1 MQKTKTQR
9 DMRNDHLSTVVNQT
23 TILQKMQFLKI
34 KMKMHLYQENKM
46 GMKISTLY
54 FTQSSIIDQQ
64 SPQQMFL

>member
-34 KMKMHLYQENKM
+34 KMKMHLVYQNNKWAL
-46 GMKISTLY
+46 KLVY
-54 FTQSSIIDQQ
+54 FT
-64 SPQQMFL
+64 

>member
-34 KMKMHLYQENKM
+34 KMKMHLYQ
-46 GMKISTLY
+46 
-54 FTQSSIIDQQ
+54 
-64 SPQQMFL
+64 

>member
-34 KMKMHLYQENKM
+34 KMKMHLYQENQM
-46 GMKISTLY
+46 GLKISKLY
-54 FTQSSIIDQQ
+54 QSSIIDQQ
-64 SPQQMFL
+64 STQQMFL